1 MMKDDLQLPT
11 NGRQTIQSV
20 TKTSKPRKQ
29 IRRRSRKINIS
40 SIPTPEDTKS
50 AKETDQYT
58 SDIEKMKRST
68 DIKQVM
74 HIPAKERGLPE
85 VSS

>member
-1 MMKDDLQLPT
+1 MKDDLQLPT
-11 NGRQTIQSV
+11 NGRQTKQSI
-20 TKTSKPRKQ
+20 TKTSKSRKQ

-40 SIPTPEDTKS
+40 SIPTPADT
-50 AKETDQYT
+50 KETDQYT

-74 HIPAKERGLPE
+74 HRPAKELGLPE